1 MQLLAKVSVLLG
13 LIALTSG
20 CVVAPREREGYY
32 DRPHHRYYHEH
43 GWHECG
49 PHDEYYCRG

>member
-20 CVVAPREREGYY
+20 CVVATPRDG
-32 DRPHHRYYHEH
+32 YYHER
-43 GWHECG
+43 GWHDCG
-49 PHDEYYCRG
+49 PHDDSYCR